1 MGRAPIGIHH
11 DASFLDHSSGN
22 CRPVERH
29 RRGGVAANLGDR
41 ILQELVKPPVEF
53 GPRQN
58 VLWKTAM
65 GSGLSSPIIAKGR
78 VFLTEFD
85 RPTKQLVAENSVR
98 VENTD
103 VRSFVR
109 IVVFPMSPCL
119 GCPARFACLYISDP
133 HRSAGRDRRSAP
145 PDRRAPMQL
154 TASSPPQAA
163 RPTALDPVVAL
174 VAGWRRCVYIVKPD
188 TVIRWHRTASLAIGS
203 RAVVLEDRR

>member
-1 MGRAPIGIHH
+1 
-11 DASFLDHSSGN
+11 
-22 CRPVERH
+22 RH
-29 RRGGVAANLGDR
+29 RSGGVAANLGDQ

-174 VAGWRRCVYIVKPD
+174 VAGWRRCVYIVKSRRRPRRPEVAA
-188 TVIRWHRTASLAIGS
+188 TIREPISSVAQ
-203 RAVVLEDRR
+203 E